1 MFLWFIKVAR
11 CERERE
17 GGRKRRGEEGKGE
30 EGMVEEERRL
40 ALLDVRKFI
49 GQLKKF
55 AKRQMEKIWT
65 ISRETSAHLKCE
77 YEGGESLF
85 H

>member
-1 MFLWFIKVAR
+1 MV
-11 CERERE
+11 
-17 GGRKRRGEEGKGE
+17 GEEK
-30 EGMVEEERRL
+30 RL
-40 ALLDVRKFI
+40 ALLNVRKFI

-65 ISRETSAHLKCE
+65 ISQETSAHLKCE
-77 YEGGESLF
+77 SEGDESLF